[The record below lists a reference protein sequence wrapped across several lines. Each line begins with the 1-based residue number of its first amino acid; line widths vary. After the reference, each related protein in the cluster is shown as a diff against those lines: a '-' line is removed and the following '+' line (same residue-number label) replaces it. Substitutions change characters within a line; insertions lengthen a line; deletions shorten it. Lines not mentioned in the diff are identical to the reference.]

1 MAERNINQKKYQSM
15 PDDFDIIKVKQYNT
29 ADDIIPQG
37 AVIYVAAKATENS
50 EIPFDELA
58 TGTLTSDITLIAGD
72 DISIVGYQRNYA
84 GIELIT
90 ECVFANDLTSV
101 IVNGAGKNMS
111 DVNDAPAGTLIMGAF
126 QKVTIPTTST
136 DSVLIA
142 YR

>member
-1 MAERNINQKKYQSM
+1 MAERAKDQKEYQSM
-15 PDDFDIIKVKQYNT
+15 PDDFDIIKVKQYKT
-29 ADDIIPQG
+29 AGDVIPQG
-37 AVIYVAAKATENS
+37 AVIYVTTKAAEDS
-50 EIPFDELA
+50 EIPFAALA
-58 TGTLTSDITLIAGD
+58 TGTLTSNIALIAGD

-84 GIELIT
+84 GIQLIT
-90 ECVFANDLTSV
+90 ECVFADDLTSV

-111 DVNDAPAGTLIMGAF
+111 DLNNASAGTLIMGAF

>member
-1 MAERNINQKKYQSM
+1 MAGRDKNQKEYQSM
-15 PDDFDIIKVKQYNT
+15 PDDFDIIKVKQYD
-29 ADDIIPQG
+29 AAGDVIPQG
-37 AVIYVAAKATENS
+37 AVIYVTAKAAEDS
-50 EIPFDELA
+50 EIPFAALA
-58 TGTLTSDITLIAGD
+58 TGTLTSNIALIAGD

-84 GIELIT
+84 GIQLIT

-111 DVNDAPAGTLIMGAF
+111 GVNDASAGTLIMGAF
-126 QKVTIPTTST
+126 QKVTIPRTST

>member
-1 MAERNINQKKYQSM
+1 MAERDINQKKYQSM

-29 ADDIIPQG
+29 AGDIIPQG
-37 AVIYVAAKATENS
+37 AVIYVAAKAVANS
-50 EIPFDELA
+50 EIPFDA
-58 TGTLTSDITLIAGD
+58 TVTGTLTSNIVLIAGD
-72 DISIVGYQRNYA
+72 DISIVGYQRNYS

-101 IVNGAGKNMS
+101 IVNGSGKNMS

>member
-1 MAERNINQKKYQSM
+1 MAERDINQKKYQSM

-29 ADDIIPQG
+29 AGDIIPQG
-37 AVIYVAAKATENS
+37 AVIYVAAKAVANS
-50 EIPFDELA
+50 EIPFNASA
-58 TGTLTSDITLIAGD
+58 TGTLTSDIVLVAGD
-72 DISIVGYQRNYA
+72 DISVVGYQRNYA

-101 IVNGAGKNMS
+101 IVNGSGKNMS

>member
-1 MAERNINQKKYQSM
+1 MAERDINQKKYQSM

-29 ADDIIPQG
+29 AGDIIPQG
-37 AVIYVAAKATENS
+37 SVIYVTTKAAEDS
-50 EIPFDELA
+50 EIPFDALA
-58 TGTLTSDITLIAGD
+58 TGTLTSNITLIAGD
-72 DISIVGYQRNYA
+72 NISIVGYQRNYS

-111 DVNDAPAGTLIMGAF
+111 LLNNAPAGTLIMGAF
-126 QKVTIPTTST
+126 QKVTIPTSST

>member
-1 MAERNINQKKYQSM
+1 MAERDKNQKEYQSM

-29 ADDIIPQG
+29 AGDVIPQG
-37 AVIYVAAKATENS
+37 SVIYVTTKAVEDS
-50 EIPFDELA
+50 EIPFAEAA
-58 TGTLTSDITLIAGD
+58 TGTLTSDITLLENED
-72 DISIVGYQRNYA
+72 VTVVGYQRNYA
-84 GIELIT
+84 GIQLIT
-90 ECVFANDLTSV
+90 ECVFADDLTSV

-111 DVNDAPAGTLIMGAF
+111 YLNDTAAGTLIMGAF

>member
-1 MAERNINQKKYQSM
+1 MAGRDKNQKEYQSM

-29 ADDIIPQG
+29 AGDIIPQG
-37 AVIYVAAKATENS
+37 AVIYVTNKAVANS
-50 EIPFDELA
+50 EIPFDNSA
-58 TGTLTSDITLIAGD
+58 TGTLTSDIALIAGD
-72 DISIVGYQRNYA
+72 DISIVGYQRNYS
-84 GIELIT
+84 GIQLIT

-111 DVNDAPAGTLIMGAF
+111 GVNDASAGTLIMGAF
-126 QKVTIPTTST
+126 QKVTIPRTST

>member
-1 MAERNINQKKYQSM
+1 MAGRDKNQKEYQSM

-29 ADDIIPQG
+29 AGDIIPQG
-37 AVIYVAAKATENS
+37 AVIYVAAKAAQNS
-50 EIPFDELA
+50 KIPFNASA
-58 TGTLTSDITLIAGD
+58 TGTLTSDIVLIAGD

-84 GIELIT
+84 GIQLIT
-90 ECVFANDLTSV
+90 KCVFADDLTSV

-111 DVNDAPAGTLIMGAF
+111 NLNDVSAGTLIMGAF
-126 QKVTIPTTST
+126 QKVTIPRTST